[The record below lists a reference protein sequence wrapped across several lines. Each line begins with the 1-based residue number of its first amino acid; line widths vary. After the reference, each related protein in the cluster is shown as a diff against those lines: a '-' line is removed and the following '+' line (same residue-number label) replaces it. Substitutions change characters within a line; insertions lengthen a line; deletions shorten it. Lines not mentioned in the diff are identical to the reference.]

1 MSERAAGNEMSGCGH
16 HAWLA
21 RMYPGCWYPFWARPF
36 APELLGCLS
45 CATVASW
52 GHPVG
57 WTVREGAWR
66 ALAAALLAPLARPFI
81 SSANGTVKGQQL
93 TCVAHSGR
101 LSSLSEA
108 HRGTVARPVRRGG
121 GWGVGGIV
129 QWYP

>member
-1 MSERAAGNEMSGCGH
+1 MKWVVVGIMHGWHGCILAVGIRSG
-16 HAWLA
+16 
-21 RMYPGCWYPFWARPF
+21 PGRLLLNFWVVSRVPRW
-36 APELLGCLS
+36 PR
-45 CATVASW
+45 W

-81 SSANGTVKGQQL
+81 SSANGTGQGQQL
-93 TCVAHSGR
+93 TCVAHSGQ

-129 QWYP
+129 KWYP